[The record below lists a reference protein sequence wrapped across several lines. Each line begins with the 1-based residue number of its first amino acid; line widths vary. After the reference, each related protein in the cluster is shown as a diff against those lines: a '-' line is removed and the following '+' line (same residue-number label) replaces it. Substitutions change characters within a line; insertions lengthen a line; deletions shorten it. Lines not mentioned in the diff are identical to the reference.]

1 MCNLACE
8 KRSVEPFPFLMF
20 LLSAQ
25 LVEQA
30 LGRCLLHSSTPVLG
44 ENSAQRCT
52 RCILF
57 PLTPLKGQAETCPFD
72 FVLIGIG

>member
-25 LVEQA
+25 LVEKA
-30 LGRCLLHSSTPVLG
+30 LGRCLLNSSTPVLE
-44 ENSAQRCT
+44 ENSAQECT
-52 RCILF
+52 RYILF
-57 PLTPLKGQAETCPFD
+57 PLTPLKGQAETWPFD
-72 FVLIGIG
+72 FVLIGIE